1 MARIRSVHPSIWT
14 DEGFMALSAHARLLF
29 IGLWNEAFD
38 DGVFEW
44 KPLTLKA
51 RLFPVDAVSVDDLLA
66 EVEALDFIRPAYSPD
81 GEKRIGL
88 IRNFQKF
95 QRPKKPNSSGML
107 PNEWRGYV
115 GFKPDS
121 SEPFPNQFPTGGEKS
136 PQMEDG
142 GGNRRGGE
150 DNSAATAASSSS
162 RYAFERG
169 VIRLNSKDLEQWRKN
184 YPLLHLEAELC
195 QLSEW
200 ATRDQAKNWFH
211 AVSSAL
217 AKRNRE
223 QAAALERARAEGAAR
238 GSPRS
243 NVIDAADTL
252 NARIRERY
260 NAEPDAD
267 RYQQALPSP
276 DRW

>member
-1 MARIRSVHPSIWT
+1 MARIRSIHPGIWT
-14 DEGFMALSAHARLLF
+14 DEGFMALSAHARLLL

-51 RLFPVDAVSVDDLLA
+51 RIFPVDAVIVDDLLA
-66 EVEALDFIRPAYSPD
+66 EVEAVGFIRPAYSPD

-88 IRNFQKF
+88 IRNFQRF

-107 PNEWRGYV
+107 PDEWREYV
-115 GFKPDS
+115 GLKGDS
-121 SEPFPNQFPTGGEKS
+121 SEPVPNQFRTSGEKS

-142 GGNRRGGE
+142 GWNRKGKE
-150 DNSAATAASSSS
+150 DYSAADAASSS
-162 RYAFERG
+162 RYAFEHG
-169 VIRLNSKDLEQWRKN
+169 VIRLNSKDLEKWRDA
-184 YPLLHLEAELC
+184 YPLLHLEAELY

-200 ATRDQAKNWFH
+200 AGRDHPKNWFH
-211 AVSSAL
+211 AVSAAL
-217 AKRNRE
+217 AKRNRQ
-223 QAAALERARAEGAAR
+223 QAAALEKARAEGAAR

-243 NVIDAADTL
+243 NVIDAADAL
-252 NARIRERY
+252 NTKIRERY
-260 NAEPDAD
+260 NAEPDAE
-267 RYQQALPSP
+267 RHQYALPSP